1 MGQTAL
7 TGQDTLIIN
16 GRIITGLADA
26 DAVSLDPD
34 TDIASVKRGKDGN
47 TLYAKNEEGRK
58 VTMTIR
64 LLISCSDSIYLNSLL
79 QQWKQSSSDFVLM
92 TGAYYKRSG
101 DGTGVISTRVHQLT
115 GGVVK
120 RLPKAMTNVEGNTD
134 QSLAEWQI
142 IWGDCDI
149 SDQ

>member
-1 MGQTAL
+1 MAQTAL

-16 GRIITGLADA
+16 GRIITALADA
-26 DAVSLDPD
+26 TAVDLTFP
-34 TDIASVKRGKDGN
+34 TDIAAVKRGKDGN
-47 TLYAKNEEGRK
+47 TIYAKNEEGRK
-58 VTMTIR
+58 AMMTIR
-64 LLISCSDSIYLNSLL
+64 LLLSSSDSIYLNSVL

-101 DGTGVISTRVHQLT
+101 DGKGIVSTRVHQLT
-115 GGVVK
+115 GGVFK
-120 RLPKAMTNVEGNTD
+120 KLPEALTNVEGNTD
-134 QSLAEWQI
+134 QSVAVWDI